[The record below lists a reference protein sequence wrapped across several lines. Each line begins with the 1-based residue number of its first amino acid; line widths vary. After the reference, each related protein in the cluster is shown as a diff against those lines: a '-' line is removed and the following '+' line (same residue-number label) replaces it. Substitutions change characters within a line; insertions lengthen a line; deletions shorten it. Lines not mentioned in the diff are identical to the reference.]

1 MKNLSNYLNGYVIAI
16 ILITVYYFLSSKKTS
31 ESFEE
36 EPCRTDLTDI
46 QYLEH
51 MIPHHQVAVD
61 VSIDMLKVSKSPIIQ
76 EILRKLIWTQNREIV
91 IMKNILK
98 EYHATNVMAK
108 KVKHNLISIKCE
120 INN

>member
-46 QYLEH
+46 QYLEY

-61 VSIDMLKVSKSPIIQ
+61 ISIMHQKISKNPQMQ
-76 EILRKLIWTQNREIV
+76 ELLRKLIWTQKYEITLMNTV
-91 IMKNILK
+91 LNKTIIWDTM
-98 EYHATNVMAK
+98 T
-108 KVKHNLISIKCE
+108 
-120 INN
+120 